1 MIKKLSFFILVLTS
15 LNAGAQNQ
23 NWIATGIDGNTYNI
37 DSIVNTGKTVLVDI
51 SANWCAPCWDFHITG
66 IMEKLYHEF
75 GPEGTDD
82 LFIIFVDGDPTS
94 SMVCKQRETGLQQRR
109 ILSSDH
115 TDKDLQF
122 RVTML

>member
-51 SANWCAPCWDFHITG
+51 SANWCAPA
-66 IMEKLYHEF
+66 
-75 GPEGTDD
+75 
-82 LFIIFVDGDPTS
+82 S
-94 SMVCKQRETGLQQRR
+94 
-109 ILSSDH
+109 
-115 TDKDLQF
+115 
-122 RVTML
+122 